1 MAILIPLDVAYGCF
15 HVIMA
20 ELNSCSK
27 DHMAHK
33 AENIYSLV
41 LYRESFLTSL
51 LEDQCL
57 LVHCKLQGLDWVG

>member
-1 MAILIPLDVAYGCF
+1 MALLIPLYIAYGCL

-20 ELNSCSK
+20 ELNSFSK
-27 DHMAHK
+27 DRMAHK
-33 AENIYSLV
+33 AENIYNVV

-51 LEDQCL
+51 LEGQCL